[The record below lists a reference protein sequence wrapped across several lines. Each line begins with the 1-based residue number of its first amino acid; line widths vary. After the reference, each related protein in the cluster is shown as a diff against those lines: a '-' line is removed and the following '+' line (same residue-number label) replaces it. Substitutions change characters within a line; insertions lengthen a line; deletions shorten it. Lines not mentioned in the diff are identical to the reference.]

1 LIMALP
7 TRVQQLGWL
16 VLLTALIVLVLL
28 KLR

>member
-7 TRVQQLGWL
+7 TRVQQFGWL
-16 VLLTALIVLVLL
+16 VLLTVLVVWVLL